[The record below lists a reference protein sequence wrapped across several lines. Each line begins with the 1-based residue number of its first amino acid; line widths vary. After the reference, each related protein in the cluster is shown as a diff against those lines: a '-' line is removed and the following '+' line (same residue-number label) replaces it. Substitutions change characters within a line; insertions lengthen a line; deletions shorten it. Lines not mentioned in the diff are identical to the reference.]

1 MHGWAVIS
9 SILSGAAPNYIQL
22 RHETARAMPGNWGVK
37 VMAKYLFLDLLK
49 AGDTKLLHLL
59 SARYV

>member
-1 MHGWAVIS
+1 MHGWAVNS
-9 SILSGAAPNYIQL
+9 SILSRAVPNYIQT
-22 RHETARAMPGNWGVK
+22 RNETARAVPDNWGVK